1 MSLVYVIINNM
12 ETLTQSEIF
21 FFISSVSFVV
31 LWVLVAILLFYL
43 IRAVKI
49 FYRIIDR
56 VEGDISKVGDITREM
71 LEEMKDSAVWGFI
84 SRRKRGKRKTKTG
97 K

>member
-1 MSLVYVIINNM
+1 M
-12 ETLTQSEIF
+12 ETLNHADIF

-56 VEGDISKVGDITREM
+56 IEGDVGKVGDITREM
-71 LEEMKDSAVWGFI
+71 FEEMKDSAVWSFI
-84 SRRKRGKRKTKTG
+84 SRKRWTKRKKEE